1 MNTTPSKLTFRTV
14 KRVSEYRHK
23 YPTQAEHQGAFFA
36 LDEESSEVYAD
47 WNGEIGN
54 AIPFSVYHGRDRR
67 YHFSPR
73 LKISEVNKLGRAI
86 LPLLER
92 VRAGMSVEWDGNNER
107 AYLDDDAIAAELE
120 IEAAIEEAERMS
132 CQYR

>member
-1 MNTTPSKLTFRTV
+1 MNTTTNTLKFRTV
-14 KRVSEYRHK
+14 RRVSEYRHK
-23 YPTQAEHQGAFFA
+23 YPQQQEHQRAFFA
-36 LDEESSEVYAD
+36 LDEDSSEVYAD

-73 LKISEVNKLGRAI
+73 LKISEVNKLGRSL

-92 VRAGMSVEWDGNNER
+92 VRAGMSIEWDGNNAR
-107 AYLDDDAIAAELE
+107 AFLDDDAIAAELE

-132 CQYR
+132 YQYR